1 MIATMKVNAANM
13 LAAAKGGFINAT
25 DLADYLAKRG
35 VPFRTAYKLTG
46 QIVADCAALGKALED
61 LTLDEYKAYSEV
73 FGEDLYDEISL
84 AACVAKRVSAGGAAP
99 ANIPVQLEYLRGV
112 IDD

>member
-1 MIATMKVNAANM
+1 M
-13 LAAAKGGFINAT
+13 
-25 DLADYLAKRG
+25 
-35 VPFRTAYKLTG
+35 
-46 QIVADCAALGKALED
+46 
-61 LTLDEYKAYSEV
+61 TLDEYKAYSEV

-99 ANIPVQLEYLRGV
+99 ANIPVQLKYLRGV